1 MLCSVGSLEMVVHWR
16 CNCFAKSVPLVLKQL
31 NGVHPV
37 EKILTTALLILCS
50 LKCYTYHKAFPSVLS
65 SSSNLFFFSL
75 FDHLHSLRIV
85 QTHQFFLL
93 NIHYWAK
100 AKYVLFFFFFLQ
112 AECRHVVQ
120 HLRPNHCPLFLI
132 MIHVAKLKMTQYNDR
147 VKPANLWKDYQFAM
161 CKFECIYNGSI
172 DILMYLYSLL
182 SCMAS
187 AHLWLLIPFIPI

>member
-100 AKYVLFFFFFLQ
+100 AKYVLFFFFFYKQ
-112 AECRHVVQ
+112 NADMSSSTCG
-120 HLRPNHCPLFLI
+120 PTI
-132 MIHVAKLKMTQYNDR
+132 A
-147 VKPANLWKDYQFAM
+147 
-161 CKFECIYNGSI
+161 
-172 DILMYLYSLL
+172 
-182 SCMAS
+182 
-187 AHLWLLIPFIPI
+187 PFF